1 MEVSGME
8 WNADDDHELAE
19 VMRRHDA
26 GEDAGA
32 RPGDTTVPGWAM
44 VAILLGLVGLTGSI
58 FAVVVVVA
66 FGAVWWLL
74 RTADAAAPHERHEDD
89 HSDRGPFGGPG
100 IWL

>member
-1 MEVSGME
+1 MEVTGME
-8 WNADDDHELAE
+8 WSAEDDHQLAE

-26 GEDAGA
+26 GEDVCV
-32 RPGDTTVPGWAM
+32 RPGETTVPHWATA
-44 VAILLGLVGLTGSI
+44 AILFGLVALTGSI

-74 RTADAAAPHERHEDD
+74 RTADDTTTSEREDD
-89 HSDRGPFGGPG
+89 PSDQGPFGGPG

>member
-8 WNADDDHELAE
+8 WNAEDDHQLAE

-26 GEDAGA
+26 GEDVCA
-32 RPGDTTVPGWAM
+32 RPGETTVPDWAM
-44 VAILLGLVGLTGSI
+44 AAILLGLVALTGSI

-74 RTADAAAPHERHEDD
+74 RTADATVPREREDD
-89 HSDRGPFGGPG
+89 PSDQGPFGGPG

>member
-1 MEVSGME
+1 ME
-8 WNADDDHELAE
+8 WSADDDQQLAE

-26 GEDAGA
+26 GEDVSV
-32 RPGDTTVPGWAM
+32 RPGETTVPHWVTAT
-44 VAILLGLVGLTGSI
+44 ILLGLVALTGSI

-74 RTADAAAPHERHEDD
+74 RTADTTAASQHEDD
-89 HSDRGPFGGPG
+89 PSDHGPFGGPG

>member
-8 WNADDDHELAE
+8 WSADDDQQLAE
-19 VMRRHDA
+19 MMRRHDA
-26 GEDAGA
+26 GEDVET
-32 RPGDTTVPGWAM
+32 RPGETAVPYWVMAT
-44 VAILLGLVGLTGSI
+44 IILGLVSLTGSV

-74 RTADAAAPHERHEDD
+74 RTAETTAPHEEREDD
-89 HSDRGPFGGPG
+89 PSDRGPFGGPG